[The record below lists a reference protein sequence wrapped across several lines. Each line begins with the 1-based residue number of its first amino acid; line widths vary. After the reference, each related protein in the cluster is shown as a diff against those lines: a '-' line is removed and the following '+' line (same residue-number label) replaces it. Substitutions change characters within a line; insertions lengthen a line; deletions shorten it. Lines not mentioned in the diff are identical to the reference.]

1 MIALL
6 AAVMVKTIINFSHPW
21 ATFFYFHWNPSHLD
35 TWCCWKTARGL
46 AADEKLEDRELPL
59 PSLHPLSPAVEHSNV
74 YLPGK
79 LSVSEAICYWRITAA
94 PVPSLTENFFSW
106 WWSGL
111 PSWVTDK
118 WVNPKAGANT
128 KLPRGCFR
136 FRVTSCPNWW
146 WMCTWSP
153 QLFSFTLLDWCPF
166 SFLVPAELLTA
177 PPDLTSAA
185 AMYRGP
191 VYALHDVADKI
202 PMTNSPLLD
211 PLPNLKIKV
220 YNSSGL
226 VTPQDDLGGEFS
238 SKLSPKLPHCLL
250 DNSDSTMGRR
260 TQTQTLL
267 RTRDPSCTA
276 LGSFSSQGGHLI
288 VPNSGTVPDKG
299 EE

>member
-1 MIALL
+1 
-6 AAVMVKTIINFSHPW
+6 MVSLCF
-21 ATFFYFHWNPSHLD
+21 
-35 TWCCWKTARGL
+35 
-46 AADEKLEDRELPL
+46 AAD
-59 PSLHPLSPAVEHSNV
+59 
-74 YLPGK
+74 
-79 LSVSEAICYWRITAA
+79 
-94 PVPSLTENFFSW
+94 
-106 WWSGL
+106 
-111 PSWVTDK
+111 
-118 WVNPKAGANT
+118 
-128 KLPRGCFR
+128 
-136 FRVTSCPNWW
+136 
-146 WMCTWSP
+146 
-153 QLFSFTLLDWCPF
+153 
-166 SFLVPAELLTA
+166 LLTA

-260 TQTQTLL
+260 AQTQTLL

-276 LGSFSSQGGHLI
+276 LGSFSSQGGQLI
-288 VPNSGTVPDKG
+288 VPNSGTPPNEAFTCILMLRVHVRARACVDVAPHFIYS
-299 EE
+299 

>member
-1 MIALL
+1 
-6 AAVMVKTIINFSHPW
+6 MVIWFQVASSTHSQ
-21 ATFFYFHWNPSHLD
+21 
-35 TWCCWKTARGL
+35 
-46 AADEKLEDRELPL
+46 LE
-59 PSLHPLSPAVEHSNV
+59 NV
-74 YLPGK
+74 YDDH
-79 LSVSEAICYWRITAA
+79 TAS
-94 PVPSLTENFFSW
+94 PKTDVTFS
-106 WWSGL
+106 
-111 PSWVTDK
+111 
-118 WVNPKAGANT
+118 
-128 KLPRGCFR
+128 
-136 FRVTSCPNWW
+136 
-146 WMCTWSP
+146 
-153 QLFSFTLLDWCPF
+153 PF
-166 SFLVPAELLTA
+166 PADLLTA

-288 VPNSGTVPDKG
+288 VPNSGTVPNNKKVYLSTVPSDNKRIN
-299 EE
+299 

>member
-1 MIALL
+1 M
-6 AAVMVKTIINFSHPW
+6 
-21 ATFFYFHWNPSHLD
+21 ATVLRLCHTSFP
-35 TWCCWKTARGL
+35 
-46 AADEKLEDRELPL
+46 AD
-59 PSLHPLSPAVEHSNV
+59 
-74 YLPGK
+74 
-79 LSVSEAICYWRITAA
+79 
-94 PVPSLTENFFSW
+94 
-106 WWSGL
+106 
-111 PSWVTDK
+111 
-118 WVNPKAGANT
+118 
-128 KLPRGCFR
+128 
-136 FRVTSCPNWW
+136 
-146 WMCTWSP
+146 
-153 QLFSFTLLDWCPF
+153 
-166 SFLVPAELLTA
+166 LLTA

-191 VYALHDVADKI
+191 IYALHDVADKI

-288 VPNSGTVPDKG
+288 VPNSGTVPKNERDVYMCILAGILIFSVLAKSR
-299 EE
+299 EKKNVYYITCRNKHSITNEL

>member
-1 MIALL
+1 M
-6 AAVMVKTIINFSHPW
+6 
-21 ATFFYFHWNPSHLD
+21 NPSCALNSSD
-35 TWCCWKTARGL
+35 WLIFLGGEVDCRNEWKTNEYAARQQPCWS
-46 AADEKLEDRELPL
+46 LPT
-59 PSLHPLSPAVEHSNV
+59 LHFLVVIPVSSCQFSTVTVGQSTHWVQNLSQNF
-74 YLPGK
+74 
-79 LSVSEAICYWRITAA
+79 AINM
-94 PVPSLTENFFSW
+94 S
-106 WWSGL
+106 
-111 PSWVTDK
+111 
-118 WVNPKAGANT
+118 
-128 KLPRGCFR
+128 
-136 FRVTSCPNWW
+136 
-146 WMCTWSP
+146 
-153 QLFSFTLLDWCPF
+153 FSFTAD
-166 SFLVPAELLTA
+166 LLTV

-226 VTPQDDLGGEFS
+226 VTPQDDLGGELS

-250 DNSDSTMGRR
+250 DNSDSTIGRR

-288 VPNSGTVPDKG
+288 VPNSGIAQTWRGCIYVYF
-299 EE
+299 EVIR

>member
-1 MIALL
+1 MVSLL
-6 AAVMVKTIINFSHPW
+6 ASCRDHIWNACADHTTPSRFAVMVSFCFP
-21 ATFFYFHWNPSHLD
+21 
-35 TWCCWKTARGL
+35 
-46 AADEKLEDRELPL
+46 AD
-59 PSLHPLSPAVEHSNV
+59 
-74 YLPGK
+74 
-79 LSVSEAICYWRITAA
+79 
-94 PVPSLTENFFSW
+94 
-106 WWSGL
+106 
-111 PSWVTDK
+111 
-118 WVNPKAGANT
+118 
-128 KLPRGCFR
+128 
-136 FRVTSCPNWW
+136 
-146 WMCTWSP
+146 
-153 QLFSFTLLDWCPF
+153 
-166 SFLVPAELLTA
+166 LLTA

-260 TQTQTLL
+260 AQTQTLL

-276 LGSFSSQGGHLI
+276 LGSFSSQGGQLI
-288 VPNSGTVPDKG
+288 VPNSGTKRDMCFDAACACENSSVHVWDPTFHFVWVIAQNVEPETKRLHEKEYFFTDFCG
-299 EE
+299 FLPFL

>member
-1 MIALL
+1 MLIAANTSFPHGYFGLELPVSHIHSWKEYAMTTKVLARHLL
-6 AAVMVKTIINFSHPW
+6 CLTDV
-21 ATFFYFHWNPSHLD
+21 TFFSFP
-35 TWCCWKTARGL
+35 
-46 AADEKLEDRELPL
+46 AD
-59 PSLHPLSPAVEHSNV
+59 
-74 YLPGK
+74 
-79 LSVSEAICYWRITAA
+79 
-94 PVPSLTENFFSW
+94 
-106 WWSGL
+106 
-111 PSWVTDK
+111 
-118 WVNPKAGANT
+118 
-128 KLPRGCFR
+128 
-136 FRVTSCPNWW
+136 
-146 WMCTWSP
+146 
-153 QLFSFTLLDWCPF
+153 
-166 SFLVPAELLTA
+166 LLTA

-250 DNSDSTMGRR
+250 DNSDTTMGRR

-288 VPNSGTVPDKG
+288 VPNSGTATKNERKYFCVF
-299 EE
+299 

>member
-1 MIALL
+1 
-6 AAVMVKTIINFSHPW
+6 
-21 ATFFYFHWNPSHLD
+21 
-35 TWCCWKTARGL
+35 
-46 AADEKLEDRELPL
+46 
-59 PSLHPLSPAVEHSNV
+59 
-74 YLPGK
+74 
-79 LSVSEAICYWRITAA
+79 
-94 PVPSLTENFFSW
+94 
-106 WWSGL
+106 
-111 PSWVTDK
+111 
-118 WVNPKAGANT
+118 
-128 KLPRGCFR
+128 
-136 FRVTSCPNWW
+136 
-146 WMCTWSP
+146 
-153 QLFSFTLLDWCPF
+153 
-166 SFLVPAELLTA
+166 
-177 PPDLTSAA
+177 
-185 AMYRGP
+185 MYRGP

-288 VPNSGTVPDKG
+288 VPNSGTVLENEKKSFHNFLFWSVIQYIFIFLTRQPGCIFQNKLR
-299 EE
+299 

>member
-1 MIALL
+1 MSGNQISDTSQSSCWLL
-6 AAVMVKTIINFSHPW
+6 LPP
-21 ATFFYFHWNPSHLD
+21 YFHVVILFPSYQHSQ
-35 TWCCWKTARGL
+35 
-46 AADEKLEDRELPL
+46 LE
-59 PSLHPLSPAVEHSNV
+59 AV
-74 YLPGK
+74 Y
-79 LSVSEAICYWRITAA
+79 
-94 PVPSLTENFFSW
+94 
-106 WWSGL
+106 
-111 PSWVTDK
+111 D
-118 WVNPKAGANT
+118 
-128 KLPRGCFR
+128 GCS
-136 FRVTSCPNWW
+136 T
-146 WMCTWSP
+146 
-153 QLFSFTLLDWCPF
+153 SFTYVTF
-166 SFLVPAELLTA
+166 SSFPADLLTA

-288 VPNSGTVPDKG
+288 VPNSGIVEQR
-299 EE
+299 EEVFSCVCFAYWYFLTRGNLLHI

>member
-1 MIALL
+1 
-6 AAVMVKTIINFSHPW
+6 MVIWFQVASSIHSQ
-21 ATFFYFHWNPSHLD
+21 
-35 TWCCWKTARGL
+35 
-46 AADEKLEDRELPL
+46 LE
-59 PSLHPLSPAVEHSNV
+59 NV
-74 YLPGK
+74 YDDH
-79 LSVSEAICYWRITAA
+79 TAS
-94 PVPSLTENFFSW
+94 PKTDVTFS
-106 WWSGL
+106 
-111 PSWVTDK
+111 
-118 WVNPKAGANT
+118 
-128 KLPRGCFR
+128 
-136 FRVTSCPNWW
+136 
-146 WMCTWSP
+146 
-153 QLFSFTLLDWCPF
+153 PF
-166 SFLVPAELLTA
+166 PADLLTA

-288 VPNSGTVPDKG
+288 VPNSGTVPNNKKVYLSTVPCDNKRIN
-299 EE
+299 

>member
-1 MIALL
+1 
-6 AAVMVKTIINFSHPW
+6 MVSFCFP
-21 ATFFYFHWNPSHLD
+21 
-35 TWCCWKTARGL
+35 
-46 AADEKLEDRELPL
+46 AD
-59 PSLHPLSPAVEHSNV
+59 
-74 YLPGK
+74 
-79 LSVSEAICYWRITAA
+79 
-94 PVPSLTENFFSW
+94 
-106 WWSGL
+106 
-111 PSWVTDK
+111 
-118 WVNPKAGANT
+118 
-128 KLPRGCFR
+128 
-136 FRVTSCPNWW
+136 
-146 WMCTWSP
+146 
-153 QLFSFTLLDWCPF
+153 
-166 SFLVPAELLTA
+166 LLTA

-260 TQTQTLL
+260 AQTQTLL

-276 LGSFSSQGGHLI
+276 LGSFSSQGGQLI
-288 VPNSGTVPDKG
+288 VPNSGTKRDMCFDAACACENSGVHVWDPTFHFVWVVAQNVEPETKWLHEKEYFFTDFCG
-299 EE
+299 FLPFL